1 MNTPEEQ
8 MKDVGFFG
16 IFNHTFKAI
25 ISRKKLFTQITL
37 TLILPLTLIFLAH
50 YQISN
55 HFFSRLE
62 NSYIITYGYDTRYRS
77 ITVTDWLHYWLF
89 KILYF
94 TILLIF
100 SLLSTAA
107 VVFTVASAYADRD
120 VTFRRLIKI
129 VPNIWKKLFITF
141 VFIYFTL
148 FIYNVLTGFVL
159 FIFRSIFGYTV
170 FGSVIMLL
178 ILLVY
183 VLVFLYLSVVWQLAS
198 VVTVLENVNGY
209 TAMQKGKQLANG
221 KKAVGMGIAFVLYG
235 LLLGLV
241 LVYELFVEYGDDVAG
256 LLMIWRV
263 LIGVVCGVLF
273 MKLFLVFI
281 VAQTV
286 LYLVCKSY
294 HREVVDKVCLSTF
307 LSGYVG
313 ETVVYP
319 KPGEEI
325 QLGRAQ
331 PQTPAQMV

>member
-8 MKDVGFFG
+8 MKDLGFFG
-16 IFNHTFKAI
+16 IFTHTFKAI
-25 ISRKKLFTQITL
+25 FSRKKLFTQITL

-55 HFFSRLE
+55 RFFSRLE
-62 NSYIITYGYDTRYRS
+62 SSYIIAYDTRYRS
-77 ITVTDWLHYWLF
+77 ITLTDWLHYWLF
-89 KILYF
+89 KIIYF
-94 TILLIF
+94 TFLLIF

-148 FIYNVLTGFVL
+148 FIYNVLTGVVL
-159 FIFRSIFGYTV
+159 FIFRSVFGYTV
-170 FGSVIMLL
+170 FGSVSMLI

-183 VLVFLYLSVVWQLAS
+183 VLGFLYLSVVWQLAS

-209 TAMQKGKQLANG
+209 RSMQKGKQLANG

-235 LLLGLV
+235 LLLG
-241 LVYELFVEYGDDVAG
+241 
-256 LLMIWRV
+256 V
-263 LIGVVCGVLF
+263 LIGVLCGVLF
-273 MKLFLVFI
+273 MELFLVFI

-331 PQTPAQMV
+331 AQPQTPAQMV